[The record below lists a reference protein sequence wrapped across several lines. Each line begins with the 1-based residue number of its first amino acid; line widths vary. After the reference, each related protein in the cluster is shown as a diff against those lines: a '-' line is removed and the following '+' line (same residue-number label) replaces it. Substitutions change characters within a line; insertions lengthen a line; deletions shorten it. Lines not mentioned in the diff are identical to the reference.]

1 MLHSYD
7 SSKASHENSSV
18 KLGKSP
24 QQGGG
29 VKNCIVHLPS
39 WGWEMQTGG
48 GGGGGRIF
56 FNISQTK
63 NHICMDYI

>member
-29 VKNCIVHLPS
+29 VKNFIIFPS
-39 WGWEMQTGG
+39 LGG
-48 GGGGGRIF
+48 GGGPKTWDDF
-56 FNISQTK
+56 PSFTV
-63 NHICMDYI
+63 Y

>member
-29 VKNCIVHLPS
+29 VKNCIGHFPS
-39 WGWEMQTGG
+39 WGWEVQI
-48 GGGGGRIF
+48 GGGGGRTF
-56 FNISQTK
+56 VNISQLK
-63 NHICMDYI
+63 NRIFKD